1 ILTRLAKDKHRR
13 EAQDWFGM
21 NTTQSSY
28 GQELAEIAKNRKWRE
43 SLDDSSVKESQ
54 PGPEQFCRNPDR
66 RGRWITGRTRQT
78 SYSSAL
84 TNITGR
90 SWAGMGTLWSRRRIS
105 TGLRRAALALI
116 TPSVSVRV

>member
-1 ILTRLAKDKHRR
+1 
-13 EAQDWFGM
+13 M
-21 NTTQSSY
+21 NTSQTSFRR
-28 GQELAEIAKNRKWRE
+28 GLHGIAQNRKWRE

-54 PGPEQFCRNPDR
+54 SGPEQSCRNPDR

-105 TGLRRAALALI
+105 TGLRRAAI
-116 TPSVSVRV
+116 KRVTELRVLTLDELEL